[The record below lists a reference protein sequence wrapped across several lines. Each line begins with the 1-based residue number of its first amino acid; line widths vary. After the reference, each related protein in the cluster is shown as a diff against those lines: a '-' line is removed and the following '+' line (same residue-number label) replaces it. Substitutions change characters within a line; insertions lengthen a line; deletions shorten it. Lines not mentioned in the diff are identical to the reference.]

1 MTLKHKEVPKM
12 KPRNAF
18 LAFVLVVSHAMVSA
32 QTVPALDDPNT
43 VVTVMQFSA
52 RSAATRA
59 QLQERMGA
67 IREYIRKQPGYI
79 ENALMANNNAAAK
92 PEFVGVSRWK
102 SFKDWEALWL
112 KPEFQKLVA
121 AAGEV
126 GDIQPGTYSPIKR

>member
-1 MTLKHKEVPKM
+1 M
-12 KPRNAF
+12 KLTAAVF
-18 LAFVLVVSHAMVSA
+18 AVALSISSALAPVQAA
-32 QTVPALDDPNT
+32 PALDDPNT

-67 IREYIRKQPGYI
+67 IRDYIRKQPGYI
-79 ENALMANNNAAAK
+79 ENALMENRNAGSK

-126 GDIQPGTYSPIKR
+126 GEINPGTYSPVKR

>member
-1 MTLKHKEVPKM
+1 M
-12 KPRNAF
+12 KRHAAV
-18 LAFVLVVSHAMVSA
+18 LALALAVSGASFA
-32 QTVPALDDPNT
+32 QGLPALDDPNT

-52 RSAATRA
+52 RNTAARA
-59 QLQERMGA
+59 PLQERMGA
-67 IREYIRKQPGYI
+67 IRDYIRKQPGYI
-79 ENALMANNNAAAK
+79 ENALMENRNPGAK

-126 GDIQPGTYSPIKR
+126 GDINPGTYSPVKR

>member
-1 MTLKHKEVPKM
+1 M
-12 KPRNAF
+12 KLTAAVF
-18 LAFVLVVSHAMVSA
+18 AVALSISSILAPA
-32 QTVPALDDPNT
+32 QAAPALDDPNT

-67 IREYIRKQPGYI
+67 IRDYIRKQPGYI
-79 ENALMANNNAAAK
+79 ENALMENRNAGSK

-126 GDIQPGTYSPIKR
+126 GEINPGTYSPVKR

>member
-1 MTLKHKEVPKM
+1 MCIRDSP
-12 KPRNAF
+12 
-18 LAFVLVVSHAMVSA
+18 S
-32 QTVPALDDPNT
+32 T

-52 RSAATRA
+52 RNAGART
-59 QLQERMGA
+59 QLQERMAA
-67 IREYIRKQPGYI
+67 IRDYIRKQPGYI
-79 ENALMANNNAAAK
+79 ENALMENRNPGGK

-126 GDIQPGTYSPIKR
+126 GEINPGTFAPIKR

>member
-1 MTLKHKEVPKM
+1 M
-12 KPRNAF
+12 KLLAAVGA
-18 LAFVLVVSHAMVSA
+18 LAFSISSA
-32 QTVPALDDPNT
+32 VAFAQAAPALDDPNT

-67 IREYIRKQPGYI
+67 IRDYIRKQSGYI
-79 ENALMANNNAAAK
+79 ENALMENRNTGSK
-92 PEFVGVSRWK
+92 PDFVGVSRWK

-126 GDIQPGTYSPIKR
+126 GEVNPGTFAPIRR

>member
-1 MTLKHKEVPKM
+1 MKFHATL
-12 KPRNAF
+12 
-18 LAFVLVVSHAMVSA
+18 LAVALAVSGAAASA
-32 QTVPALDDPNT
+32 QAAPALDDPST

-52 RSAATRA
+52 RNATARA
-59 QLQERMGA
+59 PLQERMGA
-67 IREYIRKQPGYI
+67 IRDYLRKQPGYI
-79 ENALMANNNAAAK
+79 ENALMENRNAGAK

-126 GDIQPGTYSPIKR
+126 GDINPGTYSPVKR

>member
-1 MTLKHKEVPKM
+1 M
-12 KPRNAF
+12 KPRNAL

-79 ENALMANNNAAAK
+79 ENALMANSNAAAK

>member
-1 MTLKHKEVPKM
+1 MKLHTALLALALAVSSAATL
-12 KPRNAF
+12 
-18 LAFVLVVSHAMVSA
+18 A
-32 QTVPALDDPNT
+32 QAVPALDDANT

-59 QLQERMGA
+59 QLQDRMGT
-67 IREYIRKQPGYI
+67 IREYIRKQPGFI
-79 ENALMANNNAAAK
+79 DNALMENRNAGGK
-92 PEFVGVSRWK
+92 PDFVGVSRWK

-126 GDIQPGTYSPIKR
+126 GEINPGTYSPLKR